1 MNEIEISA
9 VRAQGAGGQHVNKV
23 STAVHLR
30 FDIKASSLPDN
41 YKVRLLHLKDQ
52 RITKEGIIVLK
63 AQEFRSQRK
72 NKEIA
77 LGRLQGLIKS
87 IISERKK
94 RKPTRPT
101 SISKT
106 KRLDHKTKH
115 GQLKTMR
122 AKVVYLFWFVCLLTS
137 YVIQAQDVEAPGIPW
152 VQYHSIDFNRV
163 SDIGIDRQIN
173 MPAGL
178 KTKDFSL
185 FWLGMNRFRERQIG
199 LVHMPL
205 DRYVAWQPEKGK
217 QGKITTVPLAV
228 NRCFSQLTVNADAL
242 GGKLMVAITDAQTGI
257 ELPGLGFSECR
268 PVDKNGLDINIQ
280 WGDEEITRKQLSL
293 LEGRTIRL
301 QFQLENARLYAFEM
315 R

>member
-1 MNEIEISA
+1 MKYINNKKQTIINGGNHLHISGQIYLPMAEIEISA

-41 YKVRLLHLKDQ
+41 YKERLLHLKDQ

-63 AQEFRSQRK
+63 AQEYRSQKK

-87 IISERKK
+87 VISARKK

-101 SISKT
+101 PISKT

-122 AKVVYLFWFVCLLTS
+122 AKVVYLFWFVILFTPITS
-137 YVIQAQDVEAPGIPW
+137 QAQVIEAPGIPW
-152 VQYHSIDFNRV
+152 VQYHSIDFKRV

-173 MPAGL
+173 MTAGL
-178 KTKDFSL
+178 NTKDFSL
-185 FWLGMNRFRERQIG
+185 FWLGYFQ
-199 LVHMPL
+199 
-205 DRYVAWQPEKGK
+205 D
-217 QGKITTVPLAV
+217 
-228 NRCFSQLTVNADAL
+228 
-242 GGKLMVAITDAQTGI
+242 GGK
-257 ELPGLGFSECR
+257 GFM
-268 PVDKNGLDINIQ
+268 
-280 WGDEEITRKQLSL
+280 
-293 LEGRTIRL
+293 
-301 QFQLENARLYAFEM
+301 RLYWSWDGHPLELIPATAFAYTKQQKDTVLSIGRELQVDLTLSVREDHSAIYRAIDLDSLSWSHPQKPIQSCRVLVFRNAGRSIKM
-315 R
+315 VWK